1 MVSFLTKEM
10 FSTKQGMIEWNK
22 KIFDN
27 NRDSIELRVNTL
39 LENKY
44 DSTIR
49 ANIKGIKELNWTF
62 TKKRKI
68 EYNTCSN

>member
-1 MVSFLTKEM
+1 MVSFLLKIC
-10 FSTKQGMIEWNK
+10 FQQRQGMIEWNK

-27 NRDSIELRVNTL
+27 NRDSIELRVKTL

-49 ANIKGIKELNWTF
+49 ANIKEIKNNVS
-62 TKKRKI
+62 KKD
-68 EYNTCSN
+68 